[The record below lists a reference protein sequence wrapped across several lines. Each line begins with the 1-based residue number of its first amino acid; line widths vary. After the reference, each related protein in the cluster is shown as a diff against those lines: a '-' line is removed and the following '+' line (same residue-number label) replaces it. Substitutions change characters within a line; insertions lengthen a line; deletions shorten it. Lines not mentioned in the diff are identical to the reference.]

1 MPDPD
6 CPDPVRNI
14 LAALLSA
21 EPVASLALVSG
32 VALSMRRMPLTSVQS
47 LSECGTPVLHSRE
60 RERNRVRET
69 KGKRK
74 SGGKKVA
81 EIIRALLHE

>member
-60 RERNRVRET
+60 REKASERD
-69 KGKRK
+69 KGKEEVRRK
-74 SGGKKVA
+74 ESDRDNPSFVT
-81 EIIRALLHE
+81 